1 MTTEY
6 YTTVTATE
14 GFWNELI
21 STTLFSNF
29 PISFIGEEVGFT
41 ITSKNKPAIREMIDL
56 SNKFPDELFDVII
69 TTDNI
74 RQNIIEYYHFQSG
87 ATFFLKSEPLYSFS
101 ISNEVNKFADQEI
114 IDSFKTEIKDSLQ
127 RLNVFTPTYLGIPLH
142 QNEEKPIVTNLQF
155 EYGAG
160 GMILSAIRSGL
171 TYIEIGFRFFT
182 DSQCSYPLFQKE
194 NNSNKNEKRWQ
205 II

>member
-6 YTTVTATE
+6 YTTITATE

-87 ATFFLKSEPLYSFS
+87 ATVLNRSEPIYYFS
-101 ISNEVNKFADQEI
+101 ISNEAKKFADQEI

-142 QNEEKPIVTNLQF
+142 QNEEKPMVTNLQF

-160 GMILSAIRSGL
+160 GMVLSAIRSGL
-171 TYIEIGFRFFT
+171 TYIEIDFRSFT
-182 DSQCSYPLFQKE
+182 DSQYFYPLFQKE

-205 II
+205 NI